1 MNQSILFNDDI
12 EFNKKNGAWSFSGM
26 ISGEVVTI
34 YFHSISLCRLSEID
48 SCTKYD
54 LEEIAEL
61 WIENN
66 EPEGNEIHIK
76 MKN

>member
-1 MNQSILFNDDI
+1 MNQSIIFNDDLTFS
-12 EFNKKNGAWSFSGM
+12 EKHSAWSLSGI

-34 YFHSISLCRLSEID
+34 YFHTLSLDRYTRID

-54 LEEIAEL
+54 LEEVAEL
-61 WIENN
+61 WLENN